1 MGPAENQH
9 RSYCEGGVLVV
20 LGDTTGGH
28 GLRFPLGVAGDPLFA
43 LGSVELPGVLFV
55 APGVPGKAPQGDP
68 VGEGPPL
75 RPEAGGVIVEG
86 CVLLPGVGVVGVVV
100 PGTVG
105 FGLVGVVVCGVAVP
119 AGGVAVVAGGV
130 AVVAGGVAVPAGGVA
145 GVV

>member
-1 MGPAENQH
+1 MARKKL
-9 RSYCEGGVLVV
+9 RSLVLV
-20 LGDTTGGH
+20 
-28 GLRFPLGVAGDPLFA
+28 FFAPLA

-55 APGVPGKAPQGDP
+55 APGRVPHGEP
-68 VGEGPPL
+68 VGEALPL

-86 CVLLPGVGVVGVVV
+86 CVLLPGVGVVGEVV

-130 AVVAGGVAVPAGGVA
+130 AVPAGGVAVPAGGVA
-145 GVV
+145 GVVV